1 MVDWKD
7 RCQSRSYWKWI
18 GCYPTFFSFVKNQ
31 QVQMKPIT
39 GPACRPPDLR
49 MWSLSQS
56 KFKRLP
62 PGGQSLYTRTLTDN
76 RTMKVMKR
84 ENSTAQ
90 FKSTLNPL
98 KFLWAANNFDW
109 KSTLWL
115 LRNHLK
121 SIYESFNRT
130 TLEARGCSLKK
141 ILLHPNKKSEKIQK
155 KSKDCFRG
163 FKIRT
168 PYLGVNNPSF
178 GGLFLPNEHTSP
190 PDVSWISI
198 GYYFIQSLDSN

>member
-49 MWSLSQS
+49 MWSFSQS

-90 FKSTLNPL
+90 LMSTLNPL

-141 ILLHPNKKSEKIQK
+141 IRKKIQK
-155 KSKDCFRG
+155 IPKIVFEDLKSIIPC
-163 FKIRT
+163 
-168 PYLGVNNPSF
+168 LGVENFSNSVF
-178 GGLFLPNEHTSP
+178 KSIFL
-190 PDVSWISI
+190 
-198 GYYFIQSLDSN
+198 